1 MSNKEADQILIQQ
14 YALCL
19 GVTIKELLKNKP
31 DRETA
36 KKKHVIMY
44 ALRQK
49 EFTWKRIAKI
59 FNLRQHGTCIYAS
72 KKVNGHKLLYKDIK
86 EMVEKCV

>member
-19 GVTIKELLKNKP
+19 GTTLERLLKNKP

-59 FNLRQHGTCIYAS
+59 FNLRQHGSCIYAS
-72 KKVNGHKLLYKDIK
+72 NKVSNHRKVYKDIK
-86 EMVEKCV
+86 EMVERCV